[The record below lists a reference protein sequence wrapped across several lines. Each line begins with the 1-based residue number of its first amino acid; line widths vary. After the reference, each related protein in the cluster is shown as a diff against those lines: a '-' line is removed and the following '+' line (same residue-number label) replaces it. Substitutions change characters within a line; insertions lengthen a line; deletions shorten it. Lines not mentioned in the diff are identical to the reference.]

1 MSGQTPSRTAAAITR
16 PSFDR
21 ITGALDAHAVANNRK
36 PGPASY
42 SGEWTKYRC
51 PSHDDHDPSLGL
63 IYVPE
68 KHKTVVRCFTT
79 CSDEEVLAAIGLD
92 VRDLFDVPRR
102 GMGPRT
108 GQARQGDRVRDGGRE
123 RTASHGQASPVESKR
138 DRLGKVTGAR
148 YQAGIYLYT
157 DERGN
162 PLGEVVRSHI
172 PHEHGTEKVFRQR
185 KCDAGGRWSGGGF
198 APVLYHLPAVRDA
211 VAEGET
217 IWLVEGEKDADRA
230 QAAGLVATC
239 NAMGAGSF
247 KPEHAHQLRGAAQVV
262 IVADKDEPGYRH
274 AARVSQLLQ
283 GRVGELIVV
292 EAATGKD
299 LSDHVNC
306 GHGLE
311 LDEFVRVDA
320 SVLSAALAGPAG
332 GHIPAPQSYEHDH
345 GQQPADREHAPEP
358 ESAGAPTITE
368 VPSVSEHAADID
380 HAAREMA
387 MFTRM
392 MFQLLT
398 EWSRAAALR
407 RAEGAKIAAR
417 ISAAEAELAEKRF
430 EAEKKMATARLTDVG
445 TEKWWKTASADD
457 VLDAWYDATAWRHD
471 APEAERARQELVAGL
486 RDRHGIDVED
496 LERGAEQ
503 GALDRLVTNSYSSG
517 AALERAAMAQ
527 RFAINAVAEVTILD
541 DDQRKHAYQ
550 AIDEYAKASARIMSD
565 RRTSGPASR
574 EDEATR
580 ESARARVEL
589 LLASAKPADR
599 DKVLFAM
606 DYLTGDPRANIGEA
620 NWGASSD
627 ARAKVDEALIE
638 YQRRLATGEDTTV
651 VTRRLTELMPDL
663 SKDDADKA
671 RQRGRDI
678 KMAPAAPQTPLW
690 PGAVH
695 KDRLGEQI
703 AEYSRLARSVDG
715 QDQAKAD
722 AIELE
727 IEKAVAD
734 KNSGL
739 SPIERQQVKLTLS
752 DAEQPGIASAPQTM
766 WADQES
772 RYRQQRSRDHKVAV
786 ERSREAAQQIGEV
799 LEDAGLDPNSSQME
813 PVRHAL
819 VALRKE
825 CEAASLDG
833 GKAEHRLNA
842 MAAHRKALR
851 DGLATAG
858 VNGAIAEDVMA
869 VAGQLETSSL
879 RAATS
884 SQRTKVKREAARG
897 NPPSWDN
904 QVRRAQLV
912 EELTAL
918 GVDRE
923 QITALLLTDIAQAR
937 PAGAATEPGDAPKAR
952 STASG
957 AGMDLGKKRGRSR

>member
-1 MSGQTPSRTAAAITR
+1 MSGQNPSRMAAAIAR

-21 ITGALDAHAVANNRK
+21 ITAALDAHAVAHHRK
-36 PGPASY
+36 PGPASQA
-42 SGEWTKYRC
+42 GEWTKYRC
-51 PSHDDHDPSLGL
+51 PGHDDHDPSLGL
-63 IYVPE
+63 IYDPD

-79 CSDEEVLAAIGLD
+79 CTDEEVLHAIGLD

-102 GMGPRT
+102 GTGPRAGQSRT
-108 GQARQGDRVRDGGRE
+108 GGQARDGGRSP
-123 RTASHGQASPVESKR
+123 TPVQGQAVPVESKR

-148 YQAGIYLYT
+148 YKAGIYLYT
-157 DERGN
+157 DERGH

-198 APVLYHLPAVRDA
+198 APVLYHLPAVREA

-217 IWLVEGEKDADRA
+217 IWVVEGEKDADRA
-230 QAAGLVATC
+230 RTAGLVATC

-247 KPEHAHQLRGAAQVV
+247 RPEHAHQLRGAARVV
-262 IVADKDEPGYRH
+262 IVADKDKPGYRH
-274 AARVSQLLQ
+274 AARVAQLLQ
-283 GRVGELIVV
+283 GRVGELLVV

-299 LSDHVNC
+299 LSDHLDC

-311 LDEFVRVDA
+311 LDEFIRVEDSA
-320 SVLSAALAGPAG
+320 LTAALAGPAD
-332 GHIPAPQSYEHDH
+332 HSPSPQQPSHDNDH
-345 GQQPADREHAPEP
+345 GQPADLEQHPEP
-358 ESAGAPTITE
+358 ESVEDHTITE
-368 VPSVSEHAADID
+368 VPPVTEHAADID

-392 MFQLLT
+392 MFGLLT
-398 EWSRAAALR
+398 EWARSAAQR
-407 RAEGAKIAAR
+407 RAESAKIAAQ
-417 ISAAEAELAEKRF
+417 ISAAEAEAAEKRF
-430 EAEKKMATARLTDVG
+430 EAEKKMATVRLTDVG
-445 TEKWWKTASADD
+445 SEKWWKTASSDD

-471 APEAERARQELVAGL
+471 APEAERARQQLAAGL
-486 RDRHGIDVED
+486 RDLHGIDVEEIEAG
-496 LERGAEQ
+496 LEQ
-503 GALDRLVTNSYSSG
+503 GALDRVVSNAWSNG

-527 RFAINAVAEVTILD
+527 RFAVNAVAEVAVLD
-541 DDQRKHAYQ
+541 DDQRQHTYQ
-550 AIDEYAKASARIMSD
+550 AIEEYAKASARIMSD

-574 EDEATR
+574 EDEATK

-589 LLASAKPADR
+589 LLASARPADR

-627 ARAKVDEALIE
+627 ARAKGDTALIE
-638 YQRRLATGEDTTV
+638 YQRRLALGQDTTE
-651 VTRRLTELMPDL
+651 VTRQLTELMTDL
-663 SKDDADKA
+663 SKEDADKA
-671 RQRGRDI
+671 RQRGKDI
-678 KMAPAAPQTPLW
+678 KMAPATTQTPLW

-695 KDRLGEQI
+695 KDLLGEQI
-703 AEYSRLARSVDG
+703 AEYAKLARSASEE
-715 QDQAKAD
+715 DQTKAAEIKAEVEKTVAHKD
-722 AIELE
+722 SGLTAIE
-727 IEKAVAD
+727 
-734 KNSGL
+734 
-739 SPIERQQVKLTLS
+739 RHQVRLTMS
-752 DAEQPGIASAPQTM
+752 DGEQPGFGVAPQTM

-772 RYRQQRSRDHKVAV
+772 RYRLQRSHDHKAAA
-786 ERSREAAQQIGEV
+786 ERSKQAAQEITEV
-799 LEDAGLDPNSSQME
+799 LTDAGLDPADAKLE

-825 CEAASLDG
+825 CESAALDG
-833 GKAEHRLNA
+833 DKAEDRLNA

-851 DGLATAG
+851 DGLTTAG
-858 VNGAIAEDVMA
+858 VNNMIAEDVMA

-879 RAATS
+879 KAATT

-897 NPPSWDN
+897 NPPAWDN
-904 QVRRAQLV
+904 QIRRTQLV

-923 QITALLLTDIAQAR
+923 QITALLLTDISQAR
-937 PAGAATEPGDAPKAR
+937 PAGAATEPSDAPKAR

-957 AGMDLGKKRGRSR
+957 AGMNLGKKRGRNL